1 MQDNEKK
8 SKTGKEFTDI
18 VVTKA
23 GIGLIRLCR
32 LMMAYVNSRESSAT
46 NLKQLTLQ
54 GIPRSLIY
62 DRLAG

>member
-8 SKTGKEFTDI
+8 SKTGKQFTDI

-46 NLKQLTLQ
+46 NVDQLTL
-54 GIPRSLIY
+54 
-62 DRLAG
+62 